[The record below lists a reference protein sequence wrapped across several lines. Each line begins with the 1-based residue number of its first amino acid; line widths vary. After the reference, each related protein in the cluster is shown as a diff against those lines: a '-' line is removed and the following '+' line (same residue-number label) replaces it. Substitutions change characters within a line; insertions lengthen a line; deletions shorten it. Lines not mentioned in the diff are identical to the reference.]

1 MRVPYDLPSWG
12 RRTHI
17 APTLQRWHQS
27 YINDIYVIVKH
38 FFIIMAKDRKLVP
51 IGNLLK
57 RTIYQAGIGR
67 QVEAAQ
73 ICDYY
78 HKALLTT
85 DINKKALEQ
94 SKAIYYRNQILTI
107 AVLGSAWAQEIQLR
121 QHLIVAEINKYF
133 KKDLVKR
140 INYNIS

>member
-1 MRVPYDLPSWG
+1 MFPPRG
-12 RRTHI
+12 RRTHT
-17 APTLQRWHQS
+17 ASALQRWHQS
-27 YINDIYVIVKH
+27 YINDIHLIVKH
-38 FFIIMAKDRKLVP
+38 ISLFMVKDRKLVP
-51 IGNLLK
+51 ISNLLQK
-57 RTIYQAGIGR
+57 TINQAGIGR

-78 HKALLTT
+78 HKALLAT

-107 AVLGSAWAQEIQLR
+107 AVLGSAWAQEIQMR
-121 QHLIVAEINKYF
+121 QHLIVAGINKYF